1 MAPPSAVDLGPHLER
16 ARDFVQGLR
25 SLVHV
30 SRDGEHV
37 SPDGLLIY
45 ITAMFFLGAVVSI
58 IVKVAGRGALTAYV
72 KTWGVRVQRLARTV
86 REIERKMFHAA
97 GLLVPVVY
105 NLLLGRGFS
114 EGDCALICWAIT
126 ATGWAMDLSR
136 LHIPFVRRNW
146 PLSGILRE
154 KEQTQ
159 LTGGCF
165 FSLGCTLAINL
176 FSAPTA
182 TASICFLV
190 VGDMCA
196 ALFGVAFGGDAC
208 VVKLGRQGKK
218 SLEGSVAMFCACF
231 AVGMCIFREEP
242 LREYAVFFG
251 ALVATLVELWEPF
264 ALNDNLTIPLISGL
278 ALHAGFARLSALC
291 DWRGGT

>member
-1 MAPPSAVDLGPHLER
+1 
-16 ARDFVQGLR
+16 
-25 SLVHV
+25 
-30 SRDGEHV
+30 
-37 SPDGLLIY
+37 
-45 ITAMFFLGAVVSI
+45 
-58 IVKVAGRGALTAYV
+58 
-72 KTWGVRVQRLARTV
+72 
-86 REIERKMFHAA
+86 
-97 GLLVPVVY
+97 
-105 NLLLGRGFS
+105 
-114 EGDCALICWAIT
+114 
-126 ATGWAMDLSR
+126 MDLSR

-196 ALFGVAFGGDAC
+196 ALSGVAFGGDTC
-208 VVKLGRQGKK
+208 VVKLGREGKK

-231 AVGMCIFREEP
+231 GGHVHFSRGAGP
-242 LREYAVFFG
+242 EYAVFFG
-251 ALVATLVELWEPF
+251 ALVATLVELWNP
-264 ALNDNLTIPLISGL
+264 S
-278 ALHAGFARLSALC
+278 R
-291 DWRGGT
+291 